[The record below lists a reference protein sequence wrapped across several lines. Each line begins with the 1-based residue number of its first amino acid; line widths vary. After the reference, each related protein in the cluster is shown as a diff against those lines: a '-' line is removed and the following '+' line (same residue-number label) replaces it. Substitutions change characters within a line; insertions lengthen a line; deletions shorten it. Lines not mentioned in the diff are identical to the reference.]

1 MLKIW
6 TDRAMEFAQHGWFW
20 DYQLLSLN
28 IDSVTV
34 SVDGRRAIVE
44 ATLEESAQLTDGAHP
59 EHNDSYN
66 TTYTTRYEMSFAKSG
81 WKIVEGAV
89 LKS

>member
-6 TDRAMEFAQHGWFW
+6 TDRAMEIAQHGWFW
-20 DYQLLSLN
+20 DYKLLNLN

-34 SVDGRRAIVE
+34 SMDGRRAIVE
-44 ATLEESAQLTDGAHP
+44 ATLEESAQLIDAAHP
-59 EHNDSYN
+59 ENNDSYS
-66 TTYTTRYEMSFAKSG
+66 TIYTTRYEMMCGNSV